1 MRDDIPAGQ
10 LLEHTRPQR
19 SRCHSCCNRNNCSR
33 WLSKYG
39 RWRRCGS
46 CKFPHYNIKLLRS
59 RDFQHF
65 ICSVFSCG
73 SRDCGCGGRLTVLL
87 LWLSAYLRWSRVPC
101 CKLITISE
109 ACRQS
114 DRCLVHSC
122 TVTSL
127 DRRLCS
133 LWSNAGEPTQCFNKT
148 RDEYEHNL
156 WLWIVATSKHN
167 FELWVVGPISVY
179 GRCASPAHS
188 VVKLIIQA
196 RSRHAHCYLPY

>member
-1 MRDDIPAGQ
+1 MCDDIPAGQ

-19 SRCHSCCNRNNCSR
+19 SRCHSCCSRNNCSR

-39 RWRRCGS
+39 RWRRCSS
-46 CKFPHYNIKLLRS
+46 CKSPLYNFKLLRS

-65 ICSVFSCG
+65 ICRVFSCG
-73 SRDCGCGGRLTVLL
+73 TRDGGCSGWFTVLL
-87 LWLSAYLRWSRVPC
+87 LWPSAYLRWTRVPC
-101 CKLITISE
+101 CKLITLSE

-114 DRCLVHSC
+114 DRYLGHSC
-122 TVTSL
+122 SVTSL

-133 LWSNAGEPTQCFNKT
+133 LWSNAGEPAQCSDKT
-148 RDEYEHNL
+148 RDEYEHSL
-156 WLWIVATSKHN
+156 WIWIVATSKHN

-188 VVKLIIQA
+188 VGKLIVQA
-196 RSRHAHCYLPY
+196 SSRHAHCYLPN